1 MLPIDGSNPAP
12 VSNTGDVDGQD
23 APDEKTADTVSIIG
37 VGDIM
42 LGSNYPVD
50 YLPDT
55 NILKNVESALQD
67 ADITV
72 GNLEGTLFD
81 EGGTPKKCA
90 TPPKYAMHSE
100 RPPHTGNTLPTRDST
115 TSASP
120 TTTATTSARK
130 ASRQRRRAA
139 ALLHT
144 RSR

>member
-12 VSNTGDVDGQD
+12 VSNTDDADGQD

-90 TPPKYAMHSE
+90 TPQNMLCIPNAL
-100 RPPHTGNTLPTRDST
+100 RI
-115 TSASP
+115 
-120 TTTATTSARK
+120 
-130 ASRQRRRAA
+130 RAI
-139 ALLHT
+139 
-144 RSR
+144 